1 MKNLVDENFWALIVC
16 FCVAACSS
24 NQNTAQVFAT
34 EAGAIGGYDPVAY
47 FTQSQPVKGIKE
59 FSFEYADQSWY
70 FASAEN
76 LELFKSNPEKYAPQ
90 FGGYCAY
97 GMSRGYKAKTEPD
110 AWTIVEG
117 KLYLNYNTDV
127 RTIWNE
133 NQRGF
138 IEKANANWPTVKGSK
153 FEN

>member
-1 MKNLVDENFWALIVC
+1 MKALQFLLLFTVC
-16 FCVAACSS
+16 LTACTSKS
-24 NQNTAQVFAT
+24 NTAQVFAT
-34 EAGAIGGYDPVAY
+34 DEGAIQGYDPVAY
-47 FTQSQPVKGIKE
+47 FTQSQPVKGSKE
-59 FSFEYADQSWY
+59 FSFAHADQVWY

-76 LELFKSNPEKYAPQ
+76 LEVFKSNPEKYAPQ

-127 RTIWNE
+127 RDNIWNE
-133 NQRGF
+133 KQSEF
-138 IEKANANWPTVKGSK
+138 IEKANTNWPSIKTTPFK
-153 FEN
+153 E

>member
-1 MKNLVDENFWALIVC
+1 MKVLRLFFLVVVTLT
-16 FCVAACSS
+16 ACTSK
-24 NQNTAQVFAT
+24 QNIAQVFAT

-47 FTQSQPVKGIKE
+47 FTQAQPVKGSKE
-59 FSFEYADQSWY
+59 ISFKHADQIWY

-76 LELFKSNPEKYAPQ
+76 LEVFKSNPEKFAPQ

-127 RTIWNE
+127 RDIWNKKQSE
-133 NQRGF
+133 F
-138 IEKANANWPTVKGSK
+138 IEKANANWPTVKTMPFK
-153 FEN
+153 N

>member
-1 MKNLVDENFWALIVC
+1 MKPFWLLTFC
-16 FCVAACSS
+16 FCFAACTT

-76 LELFKSNPEKYAPQ
+76 LELFKSTPADYMPQ
-90 FGGYCAY
+90 IGG
-97 GMSRGYKAKTEPD
+97 
-110 AWTIVEG
+110 
-117 KLYLNYNTDV
+117 
-127 RTIWNE
+127 
-133 NQRGF
+133 
-138 IEKANANWPTVKGSK
+138 
-153 FEN
+153 

>member
-1 MKNLVDENFWALIVC
+1 MKSFWSLFIFS
-16 FCVAACSS
+16 FCLACSS
-24 NQNTAQVFAT
+24 KQNTAEIFAT
-34 EAGAIGGYDPVAY
+34 ADGAIQGYDPVAY

-59 FSFEYADQSWY
+59 FSTVYADQSWY

-117 KLYLNYNTDV
+117 KLYLNYNLDV
-127 RTIWNE
+127 RDNIWSE
-133 NQRGF
+133 KQGEF
-138 IEKANANWPTVKGSK
+138 IEKANANWPTIKDSK
-153 FEN
+153 FEE